1 MRRATITFVL
11 ALFALLPLF
20 APPAHAQQVR
30 AWLDRDQIS
39 LGETATL
46 NIEVEGTATEGPD
59 YSPLLGDFHLA
70 GHTSRRSFAEVN
82 GVARAR
88 TLFGVQLQPR
98 QQGTLA
104 VPRLLVAGQRT
115 NTLSLEVTAP
125 ASKPARSGDDA
136 FIESQADTLAPYVQQ
151 AVGYVVRLYFSVP
164 LVNGELDQPPPDG
177 ATMQRVGE
185 DLRYAREIDGKRYT
199 VVERRFLLV
208 PERSGTLAIPAAQ
221 FRGQAAG
228 GFFDG
233 FFGRGQRTLQASGPN
248 RVLGVRPIPAN
259 APQPWLPLHA
269 LSLRWKLAPSR
280 ASAGAATTLVLEAT
294 ADGATAAQLPE
305 LQLPP
310 IHGAQVFPD
319 PPDFDETFENG
330 RPRTTVRRRYAVVP
344 SRAGV
349 VRVAAPRL
357 PWWDANAGVARTATA
372 PTLELQV
379 AAGANLPQV
388 GGAASPRPVA
398 SPGDDGAWMR
408 VPGVQG
414 RVRPWAFAT
423 VVFALLWLIT
433 FMWGLHRQPKPATA
447 DAPARRSDGAGG
459 LRRALDTGDLGDVAE
474 ALCASRS
481 PPAPDLD
488 ALRAS
493 LADERQRAAVD
504 ALQDARWGS
513 GDGTAAR
520 TLLREAFARGPRW
533 QPASGE
539 GTEVLAPLYP
549 VSPKPAATRSAAPG
563 GRPRPRR

>member
-233 FFGRGQRTLQASGPN
+233 FFGSGQRTLQASGPN

-379 AAGANLPQV
+379 AAGANLPPV

-433 FMWGLHRQPKPATA
+433 CMWGLHRQP
-447 DAPARRSDGAGG
+447 
-459 LRRALDTGDLGDVAE
+459 
-474 ALCASRS
+474 
-481 PPAPDLD
+481 
-488 ALRAS
+488 
-493 LADERQRAAVD
+493 
-504 ALQDARWGS
+504 
-513 GDGTAAR
+513 
-520 TLLREAFARGPRW
+520 
-533 QPASGE
+533 
-539 GTEVLAPLYP
+539 
-549 VSPKPAATRSAAPG
+549 
-563 GRPRPRR
+563 

>member
-46 NIEVEGTATEGPD
+46 NIEVEGAATEGPD

-115 NTLSLEVTAP
+115 NALSLEVTAP

-459 LRRALDTGDLGDVAE
+459 LRQALDTGDLGDVAE

-481 PPAPDLD
+481 PPAADLD

-513 GDGTAAR
+513 GDGTVAR

-539 GTEVLAPLYP
+539 GPEVLAPLYP

>member
-1 MRRATITFVL
+1 M
-11 ALFALLPLF
+11 
-20 APPAHAQQVR
+20 
-30 AWLDRDQIS
+30 
-39 LGETATL
+39 
-46 NIEVEGTATEGPD
+46 
-59 YSPLLGDFHLA
+59 
-70 GHTSRRSFAEVN
+70 
-82 GVARAR
+82 
-88 TLFGVQLQPR
+88 
-98 QQGTLA
+98 
-104 VPRLLVAGQRT
+104 
-115 NTLSLEVTAP
+115 
-125 ASKPARSGDDA
+125 
-136 FIESQADTLAPYVQQ
+136 
-151 AVGYVVRLYFSVP
+151 
-164 LVNGELDQPPPDG
+164 
-177 ATMQRVGE
+177 
-185 DLRYAREIDGKRYT
+185 
-199 VVERRFLLV
+199 
-208 PERSGTLAIPAAQ
+208 
-221 FRGQAAG
+221 
-228 GFFDG
+228 
-233 FFGRGQRTLQASGPN
+233 
-248 RVLGVRPIPAN
+248 
-259 APQPWLPLHA
+259 
-269 LSLRWKLAPSR
+269 
-280 ASAGAATTLVLEAT
+280 
-294 ADGATAAQLPE
+294 
-305 LQLPP
+305 
-310 IHGAQVFPD
+310 
-319 PPDFDETFENG
+319 
-330 RPRTTVRRRYAVVP
+330 VP

-481 PPAPDLD
+481 PSAADLD

-520 TLLREAFARGPRW
+520 MLLREAFARGPRW

>member
-115 NTLSLEVTAP
+115 NSLSLEVTAP

-233 FFGRGQRTLQASGPN
+233 FFGSGQRTLQASGPN

-481 PPAPDLD
+481 PSAADLD

>member
-115 NTLSLEVTAP
+115 NALSLEVTAP

-233 FFGRGQRTLQASGPN
+233 FFGSGQRTLQASGPN

-481 PPAPDLD
+481 PSAADLD